1 MRESLKNNIGLKGEF
16 VSNQRRIPTLTPC
29 VGRCSTVFG
38 DNVCR
43 GCRRFSHEVIQW
55 NGYGSA
61 EQMAVWAR
69 LDAQLDQILLPMLTQ
84 ANMQQVMQFIQSRRV
99 KVLASASQ
107 GRLLYQALKIC
118 EKNKKLAEESGLG
131 IRAAQVKPIWQGFE
145 QRVLALANASY
156 DFAWLR
162 ADSIKQNLLHWDDE
176 ETI

>member
-1 MRESLKNNIGLKGEF
+1 M
-16 VSNQRRIPTLTPC
+16 SNQRRIPTLTPC
-29 VGRCSTVFG
+29 AGRCSTVFG

-55 NGYGSA
+55 NAYSPA
-61 EQMAVWAR
+61 ERMAVWAR
-69 LDAQLDQILLPMLTQ
+69 LDAQLDQILVPML
-84 ANMQQVMQFIQSRRV
+84 ALADMPQVTAFIQSKRV

-118 EKNKKLAEESGLG
+118 EKNKNLADESGLG
-131 IRAAQVKPIWQGFE
+131 ITAKQVKATWQLFE

-162 ADSIKQNLLHWDDE
+162 ADSIKHNLLQWDE
-176 ETI
+176 ETF